1 MFFTVL
7 MGPDTKSGSRA
18 CANYYVDALHGSAFV
33 RSWAHSSV
41 VEFSSPKGATEVRIL
56 VDPHY
61 LRNFFTRDFV
71 LLFVDFSSGLSQ

>member
-1 MFFTVL
+1 
-7 MGPDTKSGSRA
+7 
-18 CANYYVDALHGSAFV
+18 
-33 RSWAHSSV
+33 
-41 VEFSSPKGATEVRIL
+41 